1 MKDMAI
7 ESPEKEEGGR
17 ESQKNVAKR
26 SSKMSYLDEIV
37 HGV

>member
-1 MKDMAI
+1 MKGMAI
-7 ESPEKEEGGR
+7 ESSEREEEGR
-17 ESQKNVAKR
+17 KSQKNVAER